1 MTSDAQIESRRRIAD
16 QAALWLLSLQSEVLS
31 EAQRVEFVDWLR
43 ASPLHISEL
52 LWACQV
58 QRDLAAWKGW
68 QHIAPLDDTRPD
80 KVVRLLE
87 SLQVGRPRR
96 SWHDRLRGGLLLASG
111 AAAACLLAILLFT
124 WVGPTVFTTQL
135 GERREMALADGSVV
149 DLAPGSELVVRY
161 HSHER
166 LVALNHGEALFHV
179 AKDPSRP
186 FIVQAALTR
195 VRAVGTVFNVER
207 GDRGVSVTVVEGR
220 VAVSQQP
227 VTHAPNS
234 ATESSAAALSLG
246 ADEQVSISPAGRATP
261 VRKVQSEAE
270 VGWASGQLV
279 FENETVAEIA
289 RRFNLYNRTQVEVLD
304 TDLAAQRIS
313 GMFRASDPASFVAF
327 VQLVTGA
334 RVARRDPEHIT
345 LGATQQSSGS
355 SSQKQ

>member
-1 MTSDAQIESRRRIAD
+1 MTPDAQIQSRRRIAD
-16 QAALWLLSLQSEVLS
+16 QAALWLLTLPSEVLS

-58 QRDLAAWKGW
+58 QRNLAAWKGW
-68 QHIAPLDDTRPD
+68 QHIAPLEDAGSGQ
-80 KVVRLLE
+80 VVSLLE
-87 SLQVGRPRR
+87 NLQVGRPRR
-96 SWHDRLRGGLLLASG
+96 TWHHRLHAGLLLAAG
-111 AAAACLLAILLFT
+111 VAAVCLLGILMFT
-124 WVGPTVFTTQL
+124 WLGPTVLTTQL
-135 GERREMALADGSVV
+135 GERREVTLADGSVV

-179 AKDPSRP
+179 AKNPTRP
-186 FIVQAALTR
+186 FIVQAAATR

-227 VTHAPNS
+227 VAHAPNS
-234 ATESSAAALSLG
+234 ATEPGATALSLG

-289 RRFNLYNRTQVEVLD
+289 RRFNLYNRTQIQVLD
-304 TDLAAQRIS
+304 TELAAQRVS
-313 GMFRASDPASFVAF
+313 GMFRASDPGSFVAF
-327 VQLVTGA
+327 VRLVTGA
-334 RVARRDPEHIT
+334 KVAQRDWGPIT
-345 LGATQQSSGS
+345 LGPPQQNSGS
-355 SSQKQ
+355 AAQ

>member
-16 QAALWLLSLQSEVLS
+16 EAALWLLTLQSEVLT
-31 EAQRVEFVDWLR
+31 EAQRAEFVDWLR

-58 QRDLAAWKGW
+58 QRNLAAWKGW
-68 QHIAPLDDTRPD
+68 QHIAPLEDAGSDR
-80 KVVRLLE
+80 VVSLLE
-87 SLQVGRPRR
+87 KLQVVRPRR
-96 SWHDRLRGGLLLASG
+96 TWHHRLRGGLLLAAG
-111 AAAACLLAILLFT
+111 VAAVCLLGVLMFT
-124 WVGPTVFTTQL
+124 WLGPTVLTTQL
-135 GERREMALADGSVV
+135 GERREVTLADGSVV

-161 HSHER
+161 RSHER

-179 AKDPSRP
+179 AKNPTRP
-186 FIVQAALTR
+186 FIVQAAATR

-227 VTHAPNS
+227 VAHSPNS
-234 ATESSAAALSLG
+234 ATEPGATALSLG

-289 RRFNLYNRTQVEVLD
+289 RRFNLYNRTQIQVLD
-304 TDLAAQRIS
+304 PELAAQRIS
-313 GMFRASDPASFVAF
+313 GMFRASDPGSFVAF
-327 VQLVTGA
+327 VRLVTGA
-334 RVARRDPEHIT
+334 KVAQRDSEHIT
-345 LGATQQSSGS
+345 LGSPQQNSGS
-355 SSQKQ
+355 TAQ

>member
-1 MTSDAQIESRRRIAD
+1 VTSDAQIESRRRIAD
-16 QAALWLLSLQSEVLS
+16 QAALWLLTLQSEVLA
-31 EAQRVEFVDWLR
+31 EAQRVELVDWLR

-58 QRDLAAWKGW
+58 QRNLAGWKGW
-68 QHIAPLDDTRPD
+68 QHIAPLDAARPD
-80 KVVRLLE
+80 KVVTLLE
-87 SLQVGRPRR
+87 RLQVGRPRR
-96 SWHDRLRGGLLLASG
+96 SWIQRARGAMLLATG
-111 AAAACLLAILLFT
+111 VAAVCLLGALTFMGL
-124 WVGPTVFTTQL
+124 GPTVLTTQL
-135 GERREMALADGSVV
+135 GERREMSLADGSVV

-161 HSHER
+161 RSHER

-179 AKDPSRP
+179 AKIPSRP
-186 FIVQAALTR
+186 FIVLAALTR

-227 VTHAPNS
+227 ITHTPNS
-234 ATESSAAALSLG
+234 AAESTATALSLG

-289 RRFNLYNRTQVEVLD
+289 RRFNLYNRTQIQVVD
-304 TDLAAQRIS
+304 TDLGAQRIS

-327 VQLVTGA
+327 VRLVTGA
-334 RVARRDPEHIT
+334 KVAARDSTHIT
-345 LGATQQSSGS
+345 LGSLQQNSGGTP
-355 SSQKQ
+355 Q

>member
-1 MTSDAQIESRRRIAD
+1 MKSDSQIESRRRIAD
-16 QAALWLLSLQSEVLS
+16 QAALWLLTLQSEVLT
-31 EAQRVEFVDWLR
+31 EAQRAEFVDWLR

-58 QRDLAAWKGW
+58 QRNLAAWKGW
-68 QHIAPLDDTRPD
+68 QHIAPLEGAGSDQ
-80 KVVRLLE
+80 VVSLLE
-87 SLQVGRPRR
+87 NLQVGRPHRT
-96 SWHDRLRGGLLLASG
+96 WHHQLRGGLLLAAG
-111 AAAACLLAILLFT
+111 VAAVCLLGVLMFT
-124 WVGPTVFTTQL
+124 WLGPTVLTTQL
-135 GERREMALADGSVV
+135 GERREVTLADGSVV

-179 AKDPSRP
+179 AKNPTRP
-186 FIVQAALTR
+186 FIVQAAATR

-227 VTHAPNS
+227 VAHAPNS
-234 ATESSAAALSLG
+234 ATEPGATALSLG

-289 RRFNLYNRTQVEVLD
+289 RRFNLYNRTQIQVLD
-304 TDLAAQRIS
+304 TGLAAQRIS
-313 GMFRASDPASFVAF
+313 GMFRASDPGSFVAF
-327 VQLVTGA
+327 VRLVTGA
-334 RVARRDPEHIT
+334 KVAQRDSEHIT
-345 LGATQQSSGS
+345 LGSPQQNSGS
-355 SSQKQ
+355 TAQ